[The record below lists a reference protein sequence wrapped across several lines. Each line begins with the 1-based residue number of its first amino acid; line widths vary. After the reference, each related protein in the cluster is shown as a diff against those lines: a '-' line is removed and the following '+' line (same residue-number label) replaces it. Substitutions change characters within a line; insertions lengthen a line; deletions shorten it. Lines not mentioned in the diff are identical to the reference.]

1 MDCKTAR
8 LLLDFARPRAAELDA
23 AETAALDDHL
33 AACSDCDLTARAERR
48 ADEPVGK
55 AMRQI
60 DVPDRLRGR
69 ILERL
74 AEGRADARR
83 RRFRHGLRLTAA
95 AAAFFLAVFGV
106 WWWQSLNRPAFPAA
120 ELLNVSETRAQVPPS
135 PSQIAD
141 EFKARGVAAVAPA
154 GLNYNYLVWTALD
167 VVKSRRAPCLI
178 FNRQD
183 GAGADRFA
191 IVYIVPEAEYDVTGE
206 AFPRGNFSSSSKYRL
221 SGDVL
226 PMQSGERG
234 ERYGYVVFYTGDDW
248 NWLRQPSDA
257 AVEAAASGN

>member
-8 LLLDFARPRAAELDA
+8 LLLEYVRPHAPEFDA
-23 AETAALDDHL
+23 AETAAIEEHL
-33 AACSDCDLTARAERR
+33 SACPDCDLLARSERR
-48 ADEPVGK
+48 ADEPLAK

-69 ILERL
+69 ILARL

-95 AAAFFLAVFGV
+95 AAAFFLVVFGV
-106 WWWQSLNRPAFPAA
+106 WWWQSLNRPAFPAG
-120 ELLNVSETRAQVPPS
+120 ELRNRSERWAQVPPS
-135 PSQIAD
+135 PAEIAAN
-141 EFKARGVAAVAPA
+141 FKAHGVAAVAPA
-154 GLNYNYLVWTALD
+154 GLNYNYLVWMSLD
-167 VVKSRRAPCLI
+167 KVQSRKAPCLT

-183 GAGADRFA
+183 GVGADRLA
-191 IVYIVPEAEYDVTGE
+191 IVYILPDAEYDLAALRHEDFAST
-206 AFPRGNFSSSSKYRL
+206 SKYRL

-226 PMQSGERG
+226 PMQSGDHG

-248 NWLRQPSDA
+248 NWLKQSSDA
-257 AVEAAASGN
+257 GVDAAASGN